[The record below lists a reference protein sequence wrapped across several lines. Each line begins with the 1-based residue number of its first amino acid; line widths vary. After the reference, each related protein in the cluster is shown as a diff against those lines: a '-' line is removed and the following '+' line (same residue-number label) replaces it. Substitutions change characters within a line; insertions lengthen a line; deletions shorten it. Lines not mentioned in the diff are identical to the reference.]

1 MLSQDEFEELI
12 TDTNKRIEGD
22 IRWLDD
28 EDHSPAVEF
37 RVEVVSDAGYPIF
50 IKGSYNELAQKLSYV
65 IIHRAAG
72 RIYGL
77 DLGQDHRNPD
87 GEQVGEK
94 HKHRWDELYRDKKAY
109 VPPDI
114 TAPITEPV
122 TIWQQFCLESRI
134 THNGI
139 MQEPP
144 PLQLDLFL

>member
-12 TDTNKRIEGD
+12 ADTNKHIEGN
-22 IRWLDD
+22 ITWIED

-50 IKGSYNELAQKLSYV
+50 IKGSYNKLAQKLSYV
-65 IIHRAAG
+65 LIHRAAG

-94 HKHRWDELYRDKKAY
+94 HKHRWDEMYRDKKAY

-122 TIWQQFCLESRI
+122 MIWRQFCLESKI

-144 PLQLDLFL
+144 PIQLDLFF